1 MKIVTSVGIG
11 GPWQSGKEENND
23 NSRRKLDLKGDQM
36 AKAKKA
42 VKKAIKK
49 VEKKKKAVLKEAEV
63 VRGMA
68 GAVRGVWNKR
78 GK

>member
-1 MKIVTSVGIG
+1 
-11 GPWQSGKEENND
+11 
-23 NSRRKLDLKGDQM
+23 M

-42 VKKAIKK
+42 VKKAVKK
-49 VEKKKKAVLKEAEV
+49 VEKAKKAVLKEAEV

-68 GAVRGVWNKR
+68 GAVCGVWNKR

>member
-1 MKIVTSVGIG
+1 
-11 GPWQSGKEENND
+11 
-23 NSRRKLDLKGDQM
+23 M

-42 VKKAIKK
+42 VKQAVKKGEEVKK
-49 VEKKKKAVLKEAEV
+49 VVLKEAKII
-63 VRGMA
+63 RGMA